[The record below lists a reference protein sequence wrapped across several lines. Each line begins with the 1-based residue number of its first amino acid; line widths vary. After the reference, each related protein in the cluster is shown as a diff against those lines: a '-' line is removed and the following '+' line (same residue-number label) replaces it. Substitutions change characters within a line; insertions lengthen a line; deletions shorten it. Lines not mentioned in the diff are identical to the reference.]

1 MWGLDGTHVNN
12 RRNSFKNPSG
22 EDFPGDSIV
31 KTPHSQWR
39 MPVKKKIN
47 KKVNLVEKNKERYS
61 RRLKDIM

>member
-1 MWGLDGTHVNN
+1 MWRLDGTHVNN

-31 KTPHSQWR
+31 KTPCSQWR
-39 MPVKKKIN
+39 MPVKK